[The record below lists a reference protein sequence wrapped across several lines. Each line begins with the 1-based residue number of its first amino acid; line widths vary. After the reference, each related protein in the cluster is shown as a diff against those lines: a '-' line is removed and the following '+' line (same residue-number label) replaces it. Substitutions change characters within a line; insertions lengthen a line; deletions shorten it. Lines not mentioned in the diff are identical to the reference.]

1 MSIDNDQLFNEVLD
15 NEYEKIPVFFK
26 LSKTTAKIALGAIA
40 VFCALSMLFIV
51 FFYRSGTYEM
61 IPHGDSGYSMGVN
74 IYNNDYLK
82 YAIICL
88 AMVIVVAFWL
98 FMVQY
103 YEKRAFAKASEFA
116 SRVHYANLQKREM
129 QRNKEIFQFRPTKTI
144 ADDPAFWTFKKSDKK

>member
-26 LSKTTAKIALGAIA
+26 LSKLTAKIALGAIG
-40 VFCALSMLFIV
+40 VFFVLSMLFIV
-51 FFYRSGTYEM
+51 FFYRSGTYET
-61 IPHGDSGYSMGVN
+61 ISYGGDGGYSMGVN
-74 IYNNDYLK
+74 LYNNDYLK

-103 YEKRAFAKASEFA
+103 YEKRAFAKASQFA
-116 SRVHYANLQKREM
+116 SKVHYAELQKKEIR
-129 QRNKEIFQFRPTKTI
+129 RNKEMFSFRPTNNV
-144 ADDPAFWTFKKSDKK
+144 ADDPAFWTFKKSGK

>member
-1 MSIDNDQLFNEVLD
+1 MSIDNDQFLNELLD
-15 NEYEKIPVFFK
+15 EEYRKIPAFFK
-26 LSKTTAKIALGAIA
+26 LSKFTAKIALGAIA
-40 VFCALSMLFIV
+40 VFFALSMMFIV
-51 FFYRSGTYEM
+51 FFYNSGKYET

-74 IYNNDYLK
+74 MYNNDFLK

-116 SRVHYANLQKREM
+116 SRMHFAELQKKEM
-129 QRNKEIFQFRPTKTI
+129 QRNKETYSFRPTKNL
-144 ADDPAFWTFKKSDKK
+144 ADDPAFWTFKKSDK